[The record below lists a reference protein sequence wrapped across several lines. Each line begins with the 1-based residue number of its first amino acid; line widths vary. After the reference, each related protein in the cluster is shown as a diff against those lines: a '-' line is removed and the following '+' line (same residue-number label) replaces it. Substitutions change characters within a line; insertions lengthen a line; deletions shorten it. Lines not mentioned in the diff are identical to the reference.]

1 MMMGGAT
8 KRAPAP
14 VIAVDGPSGVGKGT
28 LCQWLAAR
36 LGWHLLDSGALY
48 RLTALAALRR
58 NLPLED
64 EGGIATVAA
73 GLDVEFVA
81 SVAGAL
87 RIRLDGAEVGP
98 ELRSETCG
106 EAASRVA
113 ALPAVRAALL
123 QRQRDFRRF
132 PGLIADGRDMGTV
145 VFPDAD
151 LKLFLTASSEERARR
166 RYKQL
171 RENGLD
177 ANLESLVQ
185 EIDARDQR
193 DSQRAVAP
201 LRPAPDA
208 EVLDT
213 TLLGV
218 GEVCDWALDLAAGRL
233 AAPGIRQ
240 AGALRPRTP

>member
-1 MMMGGAT
+1 MSST
-8 KRAPAP
+8 VRVPAP

-58 NLPLED
+58 NASLAD
-64 EGGIATVAA
+64 EAQIASVAA
-73 GLDVEFVA
+73 GLAVEFAVDR
-81 SVAGAL
+81 AGAM
-87 RIRLDGAEVGP
+87 RIVLDGAEVGA

-106 EAASRVA
+106 DAASRVA

-123 QRQRDFRRF
+123 QRQRDFRRL

-145 VFPDAD
+145 VFPDAE
-151 LKLFLTASSEERARR
+151 LKLFLTANGEERARR

-171 RENGLD
+171 REKGLD
-177 ANLESLVQ
+177 ANLKSLAE
-185 EIDARDQR
+185 EIDARDSR
-193 DSQRAVAP
+193 DARRAVAP

-213 TLLGV
+213 TLLSV
-218 GEVCDWALDLAAGRL
+218 AEVCDWALGLAVGRL
-233 AAPGIRQ
+233 AVAEVR
-240 AGALRPRTP
+240 